1 MIALRKHYSGGSNT
15 SRQIA
20 AAERIRDTLHYK
32 NERAMLFSSFL
43 DKMQKM
49 FNIFEEENE
58 VTSEQA
64 KVQML
69 LKKVEH
75 PQLQDAVG
83 ALPARASMHGIT
95 FTECANHLSAQVSE
109 SADLQSTRK
118 IAAATCDRTKEPK
131 RIIGGGVN
139 TTHAS
144 KRKGIYMPD
153 GRYGPDTILTGH
165 KCPARINK
173 SSSTPERRTRAN
185 RPRKGDRCLRL
196 VRNFRI

>member
-1 MIALRKHYSGGSNT
+1 MIALRKHYSGEGNT

-58 VTSEQA
+58 VISKQA

-83 ALPARASMHGIT
+83 ALGPCIDARHNIHGMCQPSFGT
-95 FTECANHLSAQVSE
+95 GVG
-109 SADLQSTRK
+109 
-118 IAAATCDRTKEPK
+118 
-131 RIIGGGVN
+131 IGGPSV
-139 TTHAS
+139 HS
-144 KRKGIYMPD
+144 
-153 GRYGPDTILTGH
+153 
-165 KCPARINK
+165 
-173 SSSTPERRTRAN
+173 
-185 RPRKGDRCLRL
+185 
-196 VRNFRI
+196 